1 MKLKPNPRKKDLLPI
16 TLGWLIISLTGC
28 SPSAPAFAPT
38 PSPALSYPPPVEA
51 FSLPTQTI
59 YPEPVIDYSAPMPG
73 DDPQPGDDSFLR
85 DRVTLDLETSQVIAT
100 VTGPA
105 TAFVFL
111 HGTLPDACHV
121 LRVVKQPPGSD
132 NTIHIDVYSLVNRF
146 ASCPDKPNPFSSTVY
161 MGSYPAWNYTVR
173 VNGEQLIETAKTYA
187 AQPGDAALTRSEVIL
202 DLAATKLDTTH
213 TQPDVMAV
221 DLNGDLPDSCHQL
234 RIMPKPSDGE
244 NMVDLEV
251 YSVFDPTTVCT
262 ALTQPF
268 NLVYPLGY
276 TTGFYSVLVNGQ
288 FIGKFEWGG

>member
-1 MKLKPNPRKKDLLPI
+1 MKLKPNPRKKGLLPI
-16 TLGWLIISLTGC
+16 TLGWLILSLIGC
-28 SPSAPAFAPT
+28 SPSVPVSAPT
-38 PSPALSYPPPVEA
+38 PTTALSYPPPVEA

-59 YPEPVIDYSAPMPG
+59 YPDPGIDYSAPMPG

-100 VTGPA
+100 ITEPA
-105 TAFVFL
+105 SAFVFL
-111 HGTLPDACHV
+111 RGTLPDACHV
-121 LRVVKQPPGSD
+121 LRVVKQPPDSD
-132 NTIHIDVYSLVNRF
+132 NNIQIDVYSLVNRF
-146 ASCPDKPNPFSSTVY
+146 ASCPDIPVPFSSTVT
-161 MGSYPAWNYTVR
+161 MRNYPAWNYTVL
-173 VNGEQLIETAKTYA
+173 VNGEQLIDTAKTYA
-187 AQPGDAALTRSEVIL
+187 AQPGDAALTRNEVIL
-202 DLAATKLDTTH
+202 DLAATKLDTIR

-234 RIMPKPSDGE
+234 RIVPKPSDGE

-251 YSVFDPTTVCT
+251 YSVFDPKAVCT

-268 NLVYPLGY
+268 HIIYPLGY